1 MNEANRNYIVVGAFV
16 LTMLVIL
23 ILWFVVLS
31 GTTASTDRYYI
42 LWDNVMGLKD
52 GTQILYEG
60 YPFGLIDDIEKLDGT
75 DPEGKNYRVNIRVRE
90 GWQIPDSAFAE
101 TTAPSFLSALVVNIQ
116 AGDSESFLEPGSRV
130 AEKESSDLLSA
141 AGDVLVTVT
150 ETLESLK
157 PKLQKITDSVSAV
170 LNDENATQITSMLE
184 TLNVRISEILS
195 SANAE
200 RIESILT
207 NLDRVSSEAANLTVG
222 LKKTK
227 GQIDTVLRRVDKLM
241 EEHSDDLGHSLVD
254 LHASL
259 ETVSRHIDAIANNL
273 EDATRDFGEF
283 TGQLRENPSVILRG
297 RGSADD
303 DSGASRQ

>member
-1 MNEANRNYIVVGAFV
+1 MNEANRSYIVVGAFV
-16 LTMLVIL
+16 LAMLLVL

-75 DPEGKNYRVNIRVRE
+75 DPEGKNYRVEILVRE
-90 GWQIPDSAFAE
+90 GWQIPDSAVAE

-116 AGDSESFLEPGSRV
+116 AGDSETFLEPGSRV
-130 AEKESSDLLSA
+130 KAKESSDLLA
-141 AGDVLVTVT
+141 VAGDALAGVTD
-150 ETLESLK
+150 TLEWVK
-157 PKLQKITDSVSAV
+157 PELQKITNSVSTV
-170 LNDENATQITSMLE
+170 LNDENAAKITEMLE
-184 TLNVRISEILS
+184 TLNARVEEILS
-195 SANAE
+195 PANAE

-207 NLDRVSSEAANLTVG
+207 NLDSVAEDTANLTEG
-222 LKKTK
+222 LKRTK
-227 GQIDTVLRRVDKLM
+227 GQIDTVLKRVDELM
-241 EEHSDDLGHSLVD
+241 AEHSDDLGHSLTD

-273 EDATRDFGEF
+273 ENATRDFGEF
-283 TGQLRENPSVILRG
+283 SGQIRENPSVILRG
-297 RGSADD
+297 RESADD
-303 DSGASRQ
+303 GGATRQ